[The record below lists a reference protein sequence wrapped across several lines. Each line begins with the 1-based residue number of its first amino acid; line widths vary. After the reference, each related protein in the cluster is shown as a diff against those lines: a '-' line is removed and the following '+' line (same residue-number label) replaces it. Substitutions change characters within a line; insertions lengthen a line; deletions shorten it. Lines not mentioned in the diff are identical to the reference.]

1 MISKETKETIA
12 CSTVP
17 IILGN
22 GVHSIR
28 LAWRLYQTIGTASI
42 RLGATRRPSELLS
55 LFCVFRKAAK
65 DERLLLEQLSDIF
78 EEFDGYLL
86 LLIPTDEAAHRFV
99 ISHREFLS
107 ARFILSAPNEV
118 LEHLPYLYN
127 RNP

>member
-42 RLGATRRPSELLS
+42 RLGATRRPSEMLQI
-55 LFCVFRKAAK
+55 FCIFRKAAK
-65 DERLLLEQLSDIF
+65 NERLLLEQLSDISLEF
-78 EEFDGYLL
+78 EDYLL
-86 LLIPTDEAAHRFV
+86 LLIPTDEPSRRFV
-99 ISHREFLS
+99 KEHRETLS

-118 LEHLPYLYN
+118 LEHIPYLKG
-127 RNP
+127 